1 MGVREYDYIRG
12 NTALAPERK
21 VKEQDKKRDI
31 QRKERER
38 QAYQKRKNL
47 LVSGL
52 TIATV
57 MFALGATTL
66 YLDGKIHDLQKQL
79 LILEGNMKE
88 EEDVNAA
95 INVDM
100 LKFASFDKIKST
112 AENELGMVYP
122 SSESTIS
129 IDMSKEYFSHL
140 KNEES
145 KKSGLLQKIIAP
157 VSVAGVCPFLFSTA
171 AIATSLFPPPRPSK
185 RSPSC
190 LTSTAPMSGS
200 KRTQWS

>member
-1 MGVREYDYIRG
+1 MKIGRDVNKMGVREYDYIRG

-88 EEDVNAA
+88 E
-95 INVDM
+95 
-100 LKFASFDKIKST
+100 
-112 AENELGMVYP
+112 
-122 SSESTIS
+122 
-129 IDMSKEYFSHL
+129 
-140 KNEES
+140 
-145 KKSGLLQKIIAP
+145 
-157 VSVAGVCPFLFSTA
+157 
-171 AIATSLFPPPRPSK
+171 
-185 RSPSC
+185 
-190 LTSTAPMSGS
+190 
-200 KRTQWS
+200 

>member
-21 VKEQDKKRDI
+21 VKKLDEKLNKQLKDKDRKIHKKRKD
-31 QRKERER
+31 
-38 QAYQKRKNL
+38 L

-52 TIATV
+52 KIATII
-57 MFALGATTL
+57 FTLGATTL
-66 YLDGKIHDLQKQL
+66 FLDGKVHDLQKQL

-112 AENELGMVYP
+112 AENELGMIYP
-122 SSESTIS
+122 NSESTIS

-145 KKSGLLQKIIAP
+145 KKSGLLQKIIA
-157 VSVAGVCPFLFSTA
+157 AFS
-171 AIATSLFPPPRPSK
+171 
-185 RSPSC
+185 
-190 LTSTAPMSGS
+190 
-200 KRTQWS
+200 

>member
-21 VKEQDKKRDI
+21 VNTLDEKRNKKLKDRDKKAH
-31 QRKERER
+31 E
-38 QAYQKRKNL
+38 KRKYL

-52 TIATV
+52 KIATII
-57 MFALGATTL
+57 FALGATTL
-66 YLDGKIHDLQKQL
+66 CLDGKVHDLQKQL

-122 SSESTIS
+122 NSESTIR

-145 KKSGLLQKIIAP
+145 KKSGLLQKIIA
-157 VSVAGVCPFLFSTA
+157 AFS
-171 AIATSLFPPPRPSK
+171 
-185 RSPSC
+185 
-190 LTSTAPMSGS
+190 
-200 KRTQWS
+200 

>member
-1 MGVREYDYIRG
+1 MKIGRDVNKMGVKEYDYIRG

-21 VKEQDKKRDI
+21 VKELDKKRDL

-38 QAYQKRKNL
+38 KAHQKRKNI

-52 TIATV
+52 TIATI
-57 MFALGATTL
+57 MFTLGATTL
-66 YLDGKIHDLQKQL
+66 YLDGKIHALQKEL
-79 LILEGNMKE
+79 LILESNMKE

-112 AENELGMVYP
+112 AEDELGMIYP
-122 SSESTIS
+122 NSESTIT

-140 KNEES
+140 KSEES
-145 KKSGLLQKIIAP
+145 KKSGLLQKIIA
-157 VSVAGVCPFLFSTA
+157 AFN
-171 AIATSLFPPPRPSK
+171 
-185 RSPSC
+185 
-190 LTSTAPMSGS
+190 
-200 KRTQWS
+200 

>member
-1 MGVREYDYIRG
+1 MKIGRDVNKMGVREYDYIRG

-145 KKSGLLQKIIAP
+145 KPHLCLFLTTNPSNKSLNIITLSKNQTNMSQEYQKREYN
-157 VSVAGVCPFLFSTA
+157 F
-171 AIATSLFPPPRPSK
+171 K
-185 RSPSC
+185 
-190 LTSTAPMSGS
+190 
-200 KRTQWS
+200 K

>member
-21 VKEQDKKRDI
+21 VKEQDKKREI
-31 QRKERER
+31 QRKNKE
-38 QAYQKRKNL
+38 QKLINKRKNL

-88 EEDVNAA
+88 EEDVNAG
-95 INVDM
+95 N
-100 LKFASFDKIKST
+100 
-112 AENELGMVYP
+112 
-122 SSESTIS
+122 
-129 IDMSKEYFSHL
+129 
-140 KNEES
+140 
-145 KKSGLLQKIIAP
+145 
-157 VSVAGVCPFLFSTA
+157 
-171 AIATSLFPPPRPSK
+171 
-185 RSPSC
+185 
-190 LTSTAPMSGS
+190 
-200 KRTQWS
+200 

>member
-1 MGVREYDYIRG
+1 MKIDRDVNKMGVREYDYIRG

-31 QRKERER
+31 LRKDKQR
-38 QAYQKRKNL
+38 QAYQKRKNI

-57 MFALGATTL
+57 KFTLGVTTI

-79 LILEGNMKE
+79 LILEGNMRE

-95 INVDM
+95 INVEM

-122 SSESTIS
+122 SSQSTIS
-129 IDMSKEYFSHL
+129 IVMSIEYFSHL

-145 KKSGLLQKIIAP
+145 KKSWLLQKIIA
-157 VSVAGVCPFLFSTA
+157 AFN
-171 AIATSLFPPPRPSK
+171 
-185 RSPSC
+185 
-190 LTSTAPMSGS
+190 
-200 KRTQWS
+200 

>member
-21 VKEQDKKRDI
+21 VKELDKKREL
-31 QRKERER
+31 QRKESER
-38 QAYQKRKNL
+38 KAHEKRKNI

-52 TIATV
+52 TIATI
-57 MFALGATTL
+57 MFTLGATTL
-66 YLDGKIHDLQKQL
+66 YLDGKIHVLQKEL

-88 EEDVNAA
+88 EEEVNAA
-95 INVDM
+95 INVYM
-100 LKFASFDKIKST
+100 LKLASFDKIKST

-140 KNEES
+140 KTEES
-145 KKSGLLQKIIAP
+145 KKSGLLQKIISA
-157 VSVAGVCPFLFSTA
+157 FN
-171 AIATSLFPPPRPSK
+171 
-185 RSPSC
+185 
-190 LTSTAPMSGS
+190 
-200 KRTQWS
+200 

>member
-21 VKEQDKKRDI
+21 VKELDKKRDL

-38 QAYQKRKNL
+38 KAHQKRKSL

-66 YLDGKIHDLQKQL
+66 YLDGKIHALQKEL

-112 AENELGMVYP
+112 AEDELGMIYP
-122 SSESTIS
+122 NSESTIT

-140 KNEES
+140 KTKENN
-145 KKSGLLQKIIAP
+145 KNNFLQKIM
-157 VSVAGVCPFLFSTA
+157 A
-171 AIATSLFPPPRPSK
+171 AFN
-185 RSPSC
+185 
-190 LTSTAPMSGS
+190 
-200 KRTQWS
+200 

>member
-21 VKEQDKKRDI
+21 VKELDKIRDI
-31 QRKERER
+31 QRKNIERKAHER
-38 QAYQKRKNL
+38 KKNL
-47 LVSGL
+47 LISGL
-52 TIATV
+52 TIATI

-95 INVDM
+95 INVEM
-100 LKFASFDKIKST
+100 LRFASFDKIKST

-140 KNEES
+140 KTEEN
-145 KKSGLLQKIIAP
+145 KKSSFLQKIISA
-157 VSVAGVCPFLFSTA
+157 FN
-171 AIATSLFPPPRPSK
+171 
-185 RSPSC
+185 
-190 LTSTAPMSGS
+190 
-200 KRTQWS
+200 

>member
-1 MGVREYDYIRG
+1 
-12 NTALAPERK
+12 
-21 VKEQDKKRDI
+21 
-31 QRKERER
+31 
-38 QAYQKRKNL
+38 
-47 LVSGL
+47 
-52 TIATV
+52 

-79 LILEGNMKE
+79 LVLEGNMKE

-140 KNEES
+140 NNEES
-145 KKSGLLQKIIAP
+145 KKSGLLQKIIA
-157 VSVAGVCPFLFSTA
+157 AFN
-171 AIATSLFPPPRPSK
+171 
-185 RSPSC
+185 
-190 LTSTAPMSGS
+190 
-200 KRTQWS
+200 

>member
-1 MGVREYDYIRG
+1 MKIDRDVNKMGVREYDYIRG

-31 QRKERER
+31 HRKEKQR
-38 QAYQKRKNL
+38 QAYQKRKNI

-57 MFALGATTL
+57 MFTLGVTTL

-79 LILEGNMKE
+79 LILEGNMRE

-95 INVDM
+95 INVEM
-100 LKFASFDKIKST
+100 LKCASFDKIKST

-122 SSESTIS
+122 SSQSTIS

-145 KKSGLLQKIIAP
+145 KKSGLLQKIIA
-157 VSVAGVCPFLFSTA
+157 AFN
-171 AIATSLFPPPRPSK
+171 
-185 RSPSC
+185 
-190 LTSTAPMSGS
+190 
-200 KRTQWS
+200 

>member
-21 VKEQDKKRDI
+21 VKELDKKRKL
-31 QRKERER
+31 QRKESER
-38 QAYQKRKNL
+38 KAHEKRKNI

-52 TIATV
+52 KIATI
-57 MFALGATTL
+57 MFTLGATTL
-66 YLDGKIHDLQKQL
+66 YLDGKIHALQKEL

-88 EEDVNAA
+88 EEEVNAA

-122 SSESTIS
+122 SSGSTIS

-140 KNEES
+140 KTEES
-145 KKSGLLQKIIAP
+145 KKSGLLQKIISA
-157 VSVAGVCPFLFSTA
+157 FN
-171 AIATSLFPPPRPSK
+171 
-185 RSPSC
+185 
-190 LTSTAPMSGS
+190 
-200 KRTQWS
+200 

>member
-1 MGVREYDYIRG
+1 MKIGRDVNKMGVREYDYIRG

-21 VKEQDKKRDI
+21 VKELDKKRDL

-38 QAYQKRKNL
+38 KAHHKRKNL

-52 TIATV
+52 TIATI
-57 MFALGATTL
+57 MFTLGVTTL
-66 YLDGKIHDLQKQL
+66 YLDGKIHALQKEL

-140 KNEES
+140 NNEES
-145 KKSGLLQKIIAP
+145 KKSGLLQKIIA
-157 VSVAGVCPFLFSTA
+157 AFN
-171 AIATSLFPPPRPSK
+171 
-185 RSPSC
+185 
-190 LTSTAPMSGS
+190 
-200 KRTQWS
+200 

>member
-1 MGVREYDYIRG
+1 MKIGRDVNKMGVREYDYIRG

-21 VKEQDKKRDI
+21 VKELDKKRDL

-38 QAYQKRKNL
+38 KAHQKRKSL

-52 TIATV
+52 TIGAI

-129 IDMSKEYFSHL
+129 IDMSKEYFAHL
-140 KNEES
+140 NNEES
-145 KKSGLLQKIIAP
+145 KKSGLLQKIIA
-157 VSVAGVCPFLFSTA
+157 AFN
-171 AIATSLFPPPRPSK
+171 
-185 RSPSC
+185 
-190 LTSTAPMSGS
+190 
-200 KRTQWS
+200 